1 MHQPVFYSQLSI
13 FNFTMA
19 VWQRNVTIDE
29 LNKMHENTMQSFC
42 GIEFVEI
49 GDDYIKARMPV
60 NERTKQPHGLLHGGA
75 NVMLA
80 ESLGSI
86 ASVLCINL
94 ETHTCVGLEI
104 NANHLKAV
112 RDGFVYGITKP
123 LHIGRS
129 TQVWE
134 IKIYNEDNKLTCV
147 SRITNAILKR

>member
-1 MHQPVFYSQLSI
+1 
-13 FNFTMA
+13 MA
-19 VWQRNVTIDE
+19 IWHRTVTVDE

-42 GIEFVEI
+42 GIEFMEI

-75 NVMLA
+75 SVMLA

-104 NANHLKAV
+104 NANHIKAV
-112 RDGFVYGITKP
+112 RDGFVYGVTKP
-123 LHIGRS
+123 LHIGR
-129 TQVWE
+129 TTMVWQTT
-134 IKIYNEDNKLTCV
+134 IRNEDRRLVAVVTQTQMV
-147 SRITNAILKR
+147 LPGAREVTLS

>member
-1 MHQPVFYSQLSI
+1 
-13 FNFTMA
+13 MA
-19 VWQRNVTIDE
+19 VWQRTVTIPE

-42 GIEFVEI
+42 GIEFLEI

-86 ASVLCINL
+86 ASVLCIDL
-94 ETHTCVGLEI
+94 EKHTCVGLEI
-104 NANHLKAV
+104 NANHIRAV
-112 RDGFVYGITKP
+112 REGYVYGITRP

-129 TQVWE
+129 TQIWE
-134 IKIYNEDNKLTCV
+134 IKIYDEQNRLTCV
-147 SRITNAILKR
+147 SRITNAILTREK